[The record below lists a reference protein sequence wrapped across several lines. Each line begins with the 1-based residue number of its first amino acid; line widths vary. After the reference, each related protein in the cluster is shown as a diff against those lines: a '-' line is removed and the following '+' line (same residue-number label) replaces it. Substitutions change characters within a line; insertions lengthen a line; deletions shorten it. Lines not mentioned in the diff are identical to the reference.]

1 MKRTT
6 LIATC
11 LALSAY
17 IATAQTNIPLVFDK
31 ENTGAAI
38 QPGVSPAPST
48 LHNAVHAL
56 PDPFRFQDGTR
67 DTTYAAWERH
77 RNEVARMVQDYEI
90 GNRPTFDH
98 ITSSF
103 NKADSTITFKVET
116 SGRTLEYSTK
126 VIIPK
131 GKGPFPVVIG
141 MNMPSGSIRPNFLE
155 GCILIPFKHD
165 QIIKSSH
172 QAIRDTAAAFYK
184 MYPEYTN
191 TRGNYSG
198 WSWGIS
204 RLIDALYQ
212 QKDILKADVK
222 HIAVTGCSYAGKMA
236 MFAGAFDERIALTI
250 IQESGGGGINSW
262 RVSDYYTLAVGG
274 NVERVE
280 NTNYSWFAPKFKDD
294 FNGKLALLPYDHH
307 QIIAMIAPRAV
318 LILGNPDFEWLCDYS
333 GYVSSAAAA
342 KVWDNFGI
350 GDRFGYVV
358 EGKHNH
364 CMACDSQNEA
374 VQQFVA
380 KFLFGKE
387 ANTNIRQAL
396 PFKDVNIDIWTKN
409 WK

>member
-1 MKRTT
+1 MKKTT
-6 LIATC
+6 LLTMG
-11 LALSAY
+11 LALSAT
-17 IATAQTNIPLVFDK
+17 ISMAQTNIPLVFDK
-31 ENTGAAI
+31 ENTGAQI

-48 LHNAVHAL
+48 LTNAVHAL
-56 PDPFRFQDGTR
+56 PDPFRFMDGSR

-90 GNRPTFDH
+90 GNRPTFDKV
-98 ITSSF
+98 TSSF
-103 NKADSTITFKVET
+103 NKADSTLTIHVES
-116 SGRTLEYSTK
+116 SGRSMEFSSK
-126 VIIPK
+126 IIIPK
-131 GKGPFPVVIG
+131 GKGPFPVMIG

-155 GCILIPFKHD
+155 GCILVPFKHD
-165 QIIKSSH
+165 QVIKSSH
-172 QAIRDTAAAFYK
+172 QAVRDTAGAFYK
-184 MYPEYTN
+184 LYPEYKN
-191 TRGNYSG
+191 TSGNYSG

-204 RLIDALYQ
+204 RLIDALFQ
-212 QKDILKADVK
+212 QKDLIHADVK

-250 IQESGGGGINSW
+250 IQESGGGGINAW
-262 RVSDYYTLAVGG
+262 RVSDFYTLAVGG

-280 NTNYSWFAPKFKDD
+280 NTNYSWFAPKFKED

-307 QIIAMIAPRAV
+307 QIISMIAPRAV

-333 GYVSSAAAA
+333 GYVSSAAAS
-342 KVWDNFGI
+342 KVWDSFGI

-374 VQQFVA
+374 VKQFVQ

-387 ANTNIRQAL
+387 ANTNIRNAGQ
-396 PFKDVNIDIWTKN
+396 FQDVNVDIWTKN

>member
-1 MKRTT
+1 MKSTA
-6 LIATC
+6 LITIG
-11 LALSAY
+11 LALSAT
-17 IATAQTNIPLVFDK
+17 IATAQTSIPLVFDK
-31 ENTGAAI
+31 ENTGSPI

-56 PDPFRFQDGTR
+56 PDPFRFMDGTR

-90 GNRPTFDH
+90 GNRPTFDQ

-103 NKADSTITFKVET
+103 NKADSTITFKVQT
-116 SGRTLEYSTK
+116 AGRTLEYSTK
-126 VIIPK
+126 IILPK

-141 MNMPSGSIRPNFLE
+141 MNFPSGSIRHTYFD
-155 GCILIPFKHD
+155 GCILVPFRHD

-191 TRGNYSG
+191 TSGNYSG

-250 IQESGGGGINSW
+250 IQESGGGGTNSW

-294 FNGKLALLPYDHH
+294 FNGKIALLPYDHH

-318 LILGNPDFEWLCDYS
+318 LVLGNPDFEWLCDYS